1 MILFETMFRSI
12 AALLVLLIFIFQT
25 ESFLFKSRK
34 SPIKIG
40 SFNLRRYSLA
50 KATSTSN
57 SINQH
62 IGKILQRY
70 DLVFLQE
77 ILDSST
83 DNRVVNHLLAHL
95 HRQSRSKKYQSIISP
110 PLGSTS
116 YKERLVY
123 LHQGKSSKI
132 QILSS
137 YVYNGTVQKIFERAP
152 FLLHVKL
159 PSFGTII
166 FIGVHLKPENVYEEF
181 RALRTVI
188 DQLKDEKSSI
198 ILLGDF
204 NADCSY
210 LNNVKKKELR
220 NQYFQDFQW
229 LIDDRTETN
238 LLQSCS
244 YDRIL
249 VSSGLNQRK
258 KINSKP
264 NTNRTYPF
272 DRIFHLDKK
281 QALQISDH
289 YPVEVDI
296 Y

>member
-1 MILFETMFRSI
+1 MYQFIRFTTWF
-12 AALLVLLIFIFQT
+12 IFICLVYNT
-25 ESFLFKSRK
+25 DNFLFKTRISG
-34 SPIKIG
+34 IKIG

-50 KATSTSN
+50 KATSTN
-57 SINQH
+57 SINSH
-62 IGKILQRY
+62 ISKILKRY

-77 ILDSST
+77 IIDASN
-83 DNRVVNHLLAHL
+83 DNRVINLLLKHL
-95 HRQSRSKKYQSIISP
+95 HKQSKSIKYEAIISP

-123 LHQGKSSKI
+123 LYRQKSSQI

-137 YVYNGTVQKIFERAP
+137 YVYNGSVSKMFERQP
-152 FLLHVKL
+152 FILHMKL
-159 PSFGTII
+159 SSFGQII
-166 FIGVHLKPENVYEEF
+166 FLGVHFKPDNVYNEF
-181 RALRTVI
+181 RYLRTVI
-188 DQLKDEKSSI
+188 DELKEKSSI
-198 ILLGDF
+198 VILGDF

-210 LNNVKKKELR
+210 LSNAKKKEIR
-220 NQYFQDFQW
+220 KSYFNEFQW

-249 VSSGLNQRK
+249 VSSGVNHWK
-258 KINSKP
+258 KINWKDK
-264 NTNRTYPF
+264 TNGTFQF
-272 DRIFHLDKK
+272 DIKFKLTK
-281 QALQISDH
+281 QLALQVSDH